1 MRLDFDTY
9 KDKMAGC
16 WMGKNIGGVLGAPF
30 EGKRGVF
37 DVDFYV
43 QELSGHPP
51 ANDDL
56 DLQLVWLNAVEEYG
70 SAINASIL
78 GEYWLSFIIP
88 HWVEYG
94 SAKNNLRMGI
104 VPPLSGYLENPY
116 RDSCGCFIR
125 SELWACIAPGNPQ
138 IAAKYAYED
147 AIVDHS
153 SEGMHAE
160 VFCAALQSAA
170 FVEKDFHQ
178 LIEIGLSYIPK
189 DSGVTNAVRVAL
201 QAYQDGVDF
210 KEARIRVLKAEQGS
224 FGVQN
229 LRLEKIP
236 TELPPGK
243 PGYDA
248 PGNIGIMI
256 IGLLYGENDFGKSIC
271 IANNC
276 GEDTDCTCATLGA
289 LLGIINGRQ
298 AIPQKWVEPIG
309 DYISTCCINRLEG
322 GVQIPNT
329 VTELTNR
336 VLNLTPKFLKKGM
349 CDFAD
354 WTNGYSIEVKEG
366 KDLFCAGDQLYIEG
380 ISYYVVLEK
389 GVSEFYRWG
398 HHGVNYKF
406 PAFEATLDYI
416 DHPYIALNQPKKM
429 RLNIKDSNK
438 KLGDHNQKWVTVK
451 WYTPEGVKVSPN
463 TECCAFIQ
471 TLYKSE
477 VNIDF
482 EVLCEKSQG
491 GKVELIIDI
500 SVNGRHSNGQ
510 IKVVLISSPQGGTT

>member
-1 MRLDFDTY
+1 MRLDFETY

-78 GEYWLSFIIP
+78 GEYWLTYIIP
-88 HWVEYG
+88 NWVEYG
-94 SAKNNLRMGI
+94 SGKNNLRMGI

-170 FVEKDFHQ
+170 FVETDFYQ

-189 DSGVTNAVRVAL
+189 DSGVTNAVREAL
-201 QAYQDGVDF
+201 QAFQDGVDF

-236 TELPPGK
+236 NELPPGK

-309 DYISTCCINRLEG
+309 DYISTCCIN
-322 GVQIPNT
+322 
-329 VTELTNR
+329 
-336 VLNLTPKFLKKGM
+336 
-349 CDFAD
+349 
-354 WTNGYSIEVKEG
+354 
-366 KDLFCAGDQLYIEG
+366 
-380 ISYYVVLEK
+380 
-389 GVSEFYRWG
+389 
-398 HHGVNYKF
+398 
-406 PAFEATLDYI
+406 
-416 DHPYIALNQPKKM
+416 
-429 RLNIKDSNK
+429 
-438 KLGDHNQKWVTVK
+438 
-451 WYTPEGVKVSPN
+451 
-463 TECCAFIQ
+463 
-471 TLYKSE
+471 
-477 VNIDF
+477 
-482 EVLCEKSQG
+482 
-491 GKVELIIDI
+491 
-500 SVNGRHSNGQ
+500 
-510 IKVVLISSPQGGTT
+510 

>member
-37 DVDFYV
+37 NVDFYV

-70 SAINASIL
+70 SGINASIL

-170 FVEKDFHQ
+170 FVETDFYQ

-201 QAYQDGVDF
+201 QA
-210 KEARIRVLKAEQGS
+210 
-224 FGVQN
+224 
-229 LRLEKIP
+229 
-236 TELPPGK
+236 
-243 PGYDA
+243 
-248 PGNIGIMI
+248 
-256 IGLLYGENDFGKSIC
+256 
-271 IANNC
+271 
-276 GEDTDCTCATLGA
+276 
-289 LLGIINGRQ
+289 
-298 AIPQKWVEPIG
+298 
-309 DYISTCCINRLEG
+309 
-322 GVQIPNT
+322 
-329 VTELTNR
+329 
-336 VLNLTPKFLKKGM
+336 
-349 CDFAD
+349 
-354 WTNGYSIEVKEG
+354 
-366 KDLFCAGDQLYIEG
+366 
-380 ISYYVVLEK
+380 
-389 GVSEFYRWG
+389 
-398 HHGVNYKF
+398 
-406 PAFEATLDYI
+406 
-416 DHPYIALNQPKKM
+416 
-429 RLNIKDSNK
+429 
-438 KLGDHNQKWVTVK
+438 
-451 WYTPEGVKVSPN
+451 
-463 TECCAFIQ
+463 
-471 TLYKSE
+471 
-477 VNIDF
+477 
-482 EVLCEKSQG
+482 
-491 GKVELIIDI
+491 
-500 SVNGRHSNGQ
+500 
-510 IKVVLISSPQGGTT
+510 